1 MEQNCKIEQNI
12 LFRIMQSMIKILKGK
27 DINLHFLKIISL
39 LERAKNVS

>member
-12 LFRIMQSMIKILKGK
+12 LFKIMQSMIKILK